1 MLDQKSENIIDFD
14 QLQDLI
20 DRNLTILDVL
30 IERTVKKIDFFLD
43 FFTIFLQK
51 IVIKLNK
58 LFLS

>member
-30 IERTVKKIDFFLD
+30 IERTVQKIDFFLD

>member
-1 MLDQKSENIIDFD
+1 MLDQKSEDIIDFD

-43 FFTIFLQK
+43 FFTIFLKK

>member
-1 MLDQKSENIIDFD
+1 MLDQKSEDIIDFD

-43 FFTIFLQK
+43 FFTIFLKK
-51 IVIKLNK
+51 IIIKLDK